1 MELSNRINTDI
12 KEAMKSR
19 DKVRLSTLRNIKKF
33 FIEAKTAPGAA
44 EELSEEAAL
53 KIVQKLHK
61 QGKDAAEIYETQNR
75 ADLAEEEIAQVK
87 ILEEYLPKQL
97 TDEQLTAVI
106 RNIIEEVN
114 ATSLKEMGKVIGLA
128 SKKLA
133 GQSEGRLISA
143 KVKELLA

>member
-1 MELSNRINTDI
+1 MELSNQINADI

-19 DKVRLSTLRNIKKF
+19 DKVKLSTLRNIKKL
-33 FIEAKTAPGAA
+33 FIEAQTAPGAT
-44 EELSEEAAL
+44 EELSEKDAL

-61 QGKDAAEIYETQNR
+61 QGKDAAEIYVKQNR
-75 ADLAEEEIAQVK
+75 ADLAEEEMAQVK

-97 TDEQLTAVI
+97 TDEELTVVI
-106 RNIIEEVN
+106 RGIIEEVN